1 METNSRIQRRKQRKK
16 RRRWLW
22 VLSPIAILL
31 VVAIVYG
38 GYLASKMAD
47 VTNEA
52 HQQLERGEK
61 SERRIKPVYPGKD
74 NFSVLLI
81 GVDERPDET
90 RSRSD
95 VLLLATFNKDE
106 PSIKMVSIPRDSLV
120 EIPGRGQDKI
130 NHAHFFGGVDLTVET
145 VEELFDIPV
154 DFYVK
159 LNFQAFV
166 DIIDALG
173 GVTVEVPFTFSEQD
187 SSGKQDAITL
197 YEGVQTLNGEEAL
210 AFVRMRKK
218 DPLGDI
224 GRGQRQQEV
233 VRALIKKAASITS
246 ITKYDDVL
254 EGLGD
259 NISMNLTFQNI
270 IALHPYAGALKSIDS
285 LKLEGEDAYI
295 DGTYYYALKDES
307 VEEVSHQL
315 KLHLGL
321 EQEDEM
327 IQ

>member
-1 METNSRIQRRKQRKK
+1 METNSRIQRRKRRKK

-22 VLSPIAILL
+22 FLSPILL
-31 VVAIVYG
+31 LIIVGLVYG

-61 SERRIKPVYPGKD
+61 SEKRVRPVYPGKD
-74 NFSVLLI
+74 NFSVLFI
-81 GVDERPDET
+81 GVDQRPGEK

-130 NHAHFFGGVDLTVET
+130 NHAHAFGGVDLAVET
-145 VEELFDIPV
+145 VEELFDVPV
-154 DFYVK
+154 DYYVK
-159 LNFQAFV
+159 LNFEAFV
-166 DIIDALG
+166 EIIDALG
-173 GVTVEVPFTFSEQD
+173 GVTVDVPFTFSEQD
-187 SSGKQDAITL
+187 SSDKKDAITI
-197 YEGVQTLNGEEAL
+197 YEGIQTLDGEEAL
-210 AFVRMRKK
+210 AYVRMRKH

-224 GRGQRQQEV
+224 GRGQRQQQV
-233 VRALIKKAASITS
+233 VRALIEKAASIQS
-246 ITKYDDVL
+246 VTKYDDVL

-259 NISMNLTFQNI
+259 NIAMNLTFQNI
-270 IALHPYAGALKSIDS
+270 IALHPFAGSLRSIDS

-295 DGTYYYALKDES
+295 NGTYYYKLNEDS
-307 VEEVSHQL
+307 VAEVSYEL
-315 KLHLGL
+315 KRHL
-321 EQEDEM
+321 D
-327 IQ
+327 IY